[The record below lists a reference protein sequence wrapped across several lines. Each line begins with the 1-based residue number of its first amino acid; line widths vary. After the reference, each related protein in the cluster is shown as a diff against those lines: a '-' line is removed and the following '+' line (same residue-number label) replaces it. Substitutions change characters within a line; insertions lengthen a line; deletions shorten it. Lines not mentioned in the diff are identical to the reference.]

1 MKRITLLSL
10 LLFIAIQNYGQQ
22 KDKSFLI
29 PYKIG
34 LLYSNANEKNFLFDD
49 TDYFYKTNTLKGQ
62 LFYKLGKVLS
72 VDLELA
78 IQPQVQF
85 LRHQLLNPFYI
96 TPNIPDY
103 LSKRKTYTQLKSM
116 HLYALEFGLAFKKQ
130 LFSQLSLQITAGVGV
145 SYIDTA
151 TERLAKGFT
160 FIENGSIGLNIQT
173 SATTILYLG
182 GTIGHVSNFDFQL
195 PNDGYNILGFELG
208 FNYILQ

>member
-1 MKRITLLSL
+1 MV
-10 LLFIAIQNYGQQ
+10 
-22 KDKSFLI
+22 
-29 PYKIG
+29 PYKVG

-62 LFYKLGKVLS
+62 LFYRLGKVLS
-72 VDLELA
+72 IDLELA
-78 IQPQVQF
+78 VQPQVQF
-85 LRHQLLNPFYI
+85 LQHQLFNPFYV

-103 LSKRKTYTQLKSM
+103 LAKRKAYTQLKSM
-116 HLYALEFGLAFKKQ
+116 HLYALEFGLVFKKQ
-130 LFSQLSLQITAGVGV
+130 LFSQLSIQITAGLGV

-160 FIENGSIGLNIQT
+160 FIENGAIGLNIQT
-173 SATTILYLG
+173 FPNTSLYFG

-208 FNYILQ
+208 IQYTLN